1 MSLVSELFPCVA
13 VDFLAEVGIDPG
25 PDGVDPGIPL
35 SDNTT
40 SPEWQQIS
48 SDFPVGFAVY
58 TEAVLD
64 EYTGTIASLNG
75 GELLVALQSF
85 GPPDS
90 ELQILTV
97 ALPGD
102 APLRA
107 AIPNPDTPGALQ
119 TIGISVRSKL
129 LTVIVNCSVVTSVW
143 LASLPSSV
151 EFSTVEA
158 LNPSTTVSSW
168 VLMCDYMRGLISV
181 EYVANIVYSCR

>member
-1 MSLVSELFPCVA
+1 MFLSAA
-13 VDFLAEVGIDPG
+13 VDLLAELGIDPG
-25 PDGVDPGIPL
+25 LDGVDPGIPL
-35 SDNTT
+35 RDNTT
-40 SPEWQQIS
+40 SSEWRQIS

-64 EYTGTIASLNG
+64 GYSGAIASLNN

-85 GPPDS
+85 GALDS

-97 ALPGD
+97 SLPGD

-107 AIPNPDTPGALQ
+107 AIPTPDRPGALQ

-129 LTVIVNCSVVTSVW
+129 LSVIVNCSVITSVW
-143 LASLPSSV
+143 LASVPSRI

-168 VLMCDYMRGLISV
+168 GF
-181 EYVANIVYSCR
+181 